1 MKRYGILALICIL
14 LLGSLA
20 ACKGRETQGTETDG
34 TVSGVQTDEF
44 GNTVAPDESRD
55 PESDGSGDAD
65 EDTVADRPGDLAQG
79 EWDPQ
84 P

>member
-14 LLGSLA
+14 LVTSFA
-20 ACKGRETQGTETDG
+20 ACRDRDKQGNETDDAI
-34 TVSGVQTDEF
+34 SGVQTDES
-44 GNTVAPDESRD
+44 GASDEGQEDSSD
-55 PESDGSGDAD
+55 PTGDSGEGDVGD
-65 EDTVADRPGDLAQG
+65 KPGDLAQG